1 MIAPSRRR
9 TGARAASFA
18 SWQVRIPDPER
29 PMRPYGRTSGTLR
42 LVAAS
47 VSLALTLA
55 VFLLLRATSAPAP
68 AKRAEMHVGV
78 TVFPLPAAR
87 REAAPPPSAATPVKG
102 GARSRRRSGRA
113 ARYRRPGWVRNR
125 SRPWLPPACR
135 PASRPK
141 ARPRARRCGSTRKRS
156 AERSPAPKATSSR
169 WRGAAASSSIRRAP
183 VAQSYL
189 QAPLPRRC
197 VPDCLAPKGGG
208 SLLSAPILLL
218 MAIQGKCK

>member
-1 MIAPSRRR
+1 
-9 TGARAASFA
+9 
-18 SWQVRIPDPER
+18 
-29 PMRPYGRTSGTLR
+29 MRPYGRTSGTLR

-78 TVFPLPAAR
+78 TVFPLPPAR

-102 GARSRRRSGRA
+102 GTRSTASVRSRSPVSAARLGPEPEPAVASSGLSAGVPAESPAASAPLRIDPQTIRRAIAGTEGNIQQMARRSG
-113 ARYRRPGWVRNR
+113 VELD
-125 SRPWLPPACR
+125 S
-135 PASRPK
+135 
-141 ARPRARRCGSTRKRS
+141 PRASHSEVLAGTV
-156 AERSPAPKATSSR
+156 AET
-169 WRGAAASSSIRRAP
+169 
-183 VAQSYL
+183 V
-189 QAPLPRRC
+189 

-208 SLLSAPILLL
+208 SLLSAPVLLL